1 MRFPLASNVIRRR
14 SESNTFGM
22 VRKNRD
28 GTDRPH
34 QGWDF
39 EARVGTPCFA
49 IADGAVVAIAD
60 QGDYGKQVTIRLFA
74 PHDGKTLWAFYAHLL
89 SVDVVLG
96 QDVVEGQQ
104 VGRTGESGNA
114 AGMPI
119 EDQHLHFEIRTAASV
134 GRGLVGRISP
144 LSVFGTCPLHAP
156 IIQRDEVD

>member
-14 SESNTFGM
+14 SERNTFGL
-22 VRKNRD
+22 VRKNGD

-60 QGDYGKQVTIRLFA
+60 QGDYGKQLTIRLFT
-74 PHDGKTLWAFYAHLL
+74 PHEGKYIWAFYAHLL
-89 SVDVVLG
+89 SIDVVLG
-96 QDVVEGQQ
+96 QDVTEGQQ

-114 AGMPI
+114 AGMPV

-134 GRGLVGRISP
+134 GRGLTGRISP
-144 LSVFGTCPLHAP
+144 LKVFGSCPLHAA
-156 IIQRDEVD
+156 VTA